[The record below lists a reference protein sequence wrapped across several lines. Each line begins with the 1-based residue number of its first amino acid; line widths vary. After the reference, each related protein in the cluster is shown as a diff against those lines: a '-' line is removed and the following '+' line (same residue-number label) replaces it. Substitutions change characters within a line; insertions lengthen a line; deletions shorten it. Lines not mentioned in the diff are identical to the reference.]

1 MRRLFMLLSA
11 LCATLALSAQTPER
25 NVMHDSLAYG
35 SLNRL
40 RFSNAV
46 DNVMYVMNG
55 TDERTVYEYAVFTY
69 AHKQMCDRFS
79 ALSDEELLSLV
90 GYVTSEPF
98 RCLNSTSLWSS
109 FVNLLYDVVDSS
121 VGNYPAVRLEVND
134 KEYAD
139 KAERLIEMMGL
150 SDAVSSYVRNCR
162 ASMALS
168 LSKGSG
174 YLTAFDRMSRQADK
188 VFVQTLIDYFDH
200 EDLDYLLAYPETET
214 GRKVSDLCG
223 GKIRDFNMFLDVF
236 LADIHHQG
244 YAMTAF
250 RRLDPLYDKI
260 AATEHEVMSIADGA
274 QREDVIDLAVRLRE
288 IPFPYKSPRS
298 DTARLELAAGRYEGQ
313 VRDGMPHGKGIMTL
327 ADGSREVGT
336 YKYGL
341 KNGFVITSSAEKGQ
355 VTQVWASGKLVEPQS
370 LGMLADGSV
379 PSVPLVNGMPY
390 GYGACIKGD
399 DTYIG
404 HFVDGRLNGLGSI
417 TGPDDLDPICEEKVV
432 YGTFCNDRCE
442 KGTRLQKYKSGRR
455 EFKGKFYHDDCLEG
469 ELSYYDSL
477 GAVRRYRKGFITYN
491 DMLDGPG
498 IDIVR
503 MDSLS
508 TERRGTFVKGH
519 LYGDAVNVRTIL
531 LENGMTS
538 SLRVEGLFW
547 MDSPWQIRRTV
558 ETFTGIPVEAGKA
571 RVLRSCGVRIV
582 TRGTDSLSVTCE
594 GTFGDDSLLE
604 GRVSVSDGTWM
615 EGEFSGGVQ
624 LNGTTRAVDKYS
636 TIYEGEVKDGNY
648 HGQGKCI
655 YKDGTYFVGRF
666 EKGSRRGGKHYS
678 ASGKLLKVLPD

>member
-11 LCATLALSAQTPER
+11 LCAALALSAQIPER
-25 NVMHDSLAYG
+25 GVLHDSLAYG

-98 RCLNSTSLWSS
+98 RCLNSTSLWSA
-109 FVNLLYDVVDSS
+109 FVNLLFDVVDSS

-162 ASMALS
+162 TSMALT

-188 VFVQTLIDYFDH
+188 VFVQTLIDYLDH

-214 GRKVSDLCG
+214 GRKVADLCG
-223 GKIRDFNMFLDVF
+223 GKVRDFNMFMDVF
-236 LADIHHQG
+236 LADILHQG
-244 YAMTAF
+244 YAKTAF
-250 RRLDPLYDKI
+250 RRLDPLYDKM
-260 AATEHEVMSIADGA
+260 AAIKHEIMSIADGA

-298 DTARLELAAGRYEGQ
+298 ETARLELAEGRYEGQ

-327 ADGSREVGT
+327 ADGTREIGT

-355 VTQVWASGKLVEPQS
+355 LTQVWASGKLVEPQS

-390 GYGACIKGD
+390 GYGACMKGG

-404 HFVDGRLNGLGSI
+404 QFVDGRLNGIGSI
-417 TGPDDLDPICEEKVV
+417 TGRDDLDPLCEEKVV
-432 YGTFCNDRCE
+432 CGTFCNDMCE
-442 KGTRLQKYKSGRR
+442 KGTRLEKYKSGRR

-477 GAVRRYRKGFITYN
+477 GAVRRYRKGFITCN

-508 TERRGTFVKGH
+508 TERRGTFVNGH

-531 LENGMTS
+531 LKNGMTS
-538 SLRVEGLFW
+538 SLKVEGLFW

-571 RVLRSCGVRIV
+571 RVLHSCGVRVV
-582 TRGTDSLSVTCE
+582 TRGTDSLSVICE

-636 TIYEGEVKDGNY
+636 TIYEGEVKDGKY

-666 EKGSRRGGKHYS
+666 EKGNRRGGKHYS